1 MVKFVAKSQTLQ
13 ANGWLDALQALVGMP
28 TKRQALRA
36 AGKLDTFQALVGIV
50 AETSNSADY

>member
-28 TKRQALRA
+28 TKRSSEGCWEA
-36 AGKLDTFQALVGIV
+36 DTFQALVGIV